1 MEKKKIQEKDKDK
14 DINIKFKKL
23 NNFWKIR
30 RGSNYNA
37 FHRKNLGSIP
47 SKIDNFIFKLP
58 DESKTN
64 LTTTLQPMMFQDE
77 NLCFRKDIFMR
88 EHKSWK
94 NFGSGNSIELK
105 GNSLK
110 FSVNNT
116 LKNLKK
122 NKSEYDLS
130 NLESFKTLYSYTNN
144 STAQSVINKD
154 NKDKDKDKENKNDE
168 DKLDKLKEDKNISTN
183 VYKDYNNKSKSLG
196 NKFNREDRYD
206 NIYYKNE
213 ILNKYYP
220 GPGDY
225 EVDEYIHNNQKK
237 PLRYNSLFKY
247 KSTFPLIELKSTMY
261 NIGPGSYNSYRK
273 KELQFGSFSKLKKED
288 NINSIFGNNKDE
300 NTNIGPGWLDLPG
313 GIKVHEQ
320 HKMNHYF
327 LVVPEK
333 EENLEKKYG
342 IERNEIIQRNKDYNK
357 FGEYN
362 AIPRWSSK
370 EKTKDFNND
379 WINKNLEIKIN
390 EEKLKGNIVD
400 INENIN
406 TEENEEK
413 TKQDV
418 YYWAKMVNDQLKE
431 GKENAK
437 KRKGAYTFSK
447 IPKLIRENN
456 HVPGPGYYPPE
467 KILNGIKLKK
477 EFNSNID
484 LNWI

>member
-1 MEKKKIQEKDKDK
+1 MEKKIKKIQDQNK

-23 NNFWKIR
+23 NNFWKLR

-58 DESKTN
+58 EESKTN
-64 LTTTLQPMMFQDE
+64 LTTTLQPVMLQDE

-110 FSVNNT
+110 FSINNS

-154 NKDKDKDKENKNDE
+154 IKEKDKKENKGDE
-168 DKLDKLKEDKNISTN
+168 IKLNKSKEEESI
-183 VYKDYNNKSKSLG
+183 YKDFKNKSKSLI
-196 NKFNREDRYD
+196 NKFNREERYD
-206 NIYYKNE
+206 NVYYKNE

-220 GPGDY
+220 GPGEYDA
-225 EVDEYIHNNQKK
+225 DEYILNSQKK

-261 NIGPGSYNSYRK
+261 NIGPGSYNAYKK
-273 KELQFGSFSKLKKED
+273 KEPQFGSFSKLKKSE
-288 NINSIFGNNKDE
+288 NSIFGNNKDE
-300 NTNIGPGWLDLPG
+300 NSNIGPGWLDLPG
-313 GIKVHEQ
+313 GIKVRDKN
-320 HKMNHYF
+320 KMSHYF
-327 LVVPEK
+327 LKVPEK
-333 EENLEKKYG
+333 EEKLEKKYG

-362 AIPRWSSK
+362 VIPRWSSK

-400 INENIN
+400 INDNIN
-406 TEENEEK
+406 SDENEEK
-413 TKQDV
+413 IKQDV
-418 YYWAKMVNDQLKE
+418 YYWAKMVNDQLKQ
-431 GKENAK
+431 GKEDAK
-437 KRKGAYTFSK
+437 KKKGAFTFSK

-456 HVPGPGYYPPE
+456 HVPGPGYYPPD